1 MYTSSHLGMH
11 PSPSPSVSIRAQ
23 CIACCRRG
31 KRIVMNGSISISIS
45 ISSQLQMCL
54 QMQRN
59 NNICARAPS
68 KREV

>member
-1 MYTSSHLGMH
+1 MYTSTHLGMH

-45 ISSQLQMCL
+45 SQLQMCL

>member
-1 MYTSSHLGMH
+1 MYTSTHLGMH

-31 KRIVMNGSISISIS
+31 KRIVMNGSISIS
-45 ISSQLQMCL
+45 SQLQMCL
-54 QMQRN
+54 QMLRN
-59 NNICARAPS
+59 NNICAQAPS